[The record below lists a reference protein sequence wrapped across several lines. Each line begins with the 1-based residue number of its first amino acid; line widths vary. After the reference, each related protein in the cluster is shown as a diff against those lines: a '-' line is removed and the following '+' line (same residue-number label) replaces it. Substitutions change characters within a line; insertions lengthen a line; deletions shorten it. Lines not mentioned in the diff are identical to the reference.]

1 MYICVTIDLNPPEP
15 ASEIFIAA
23 LAELGF
29 ESFEEKE
36 EGLKAYIRKDQFDRE
51 SLDALWVWKSD
62 SWEASMELEEIPLQN
77 WNAVWEADYHPIRV
91 GDQILVRAP
100 FHPPAEPEVPYEL
113 VIEPKMSFG
122 TGHHETTWL
131 MLGLLLEEEVTGRSV
146 LDMGCGTG
154 VLAIL
159 AARKGAD
166 RVMAIDID
174 PWSVEN
180 SLDNARVN
188 GHSDIEV
195 REGDASLLGGESFDL
210 ILANINKNILLRDI
224 PDYIRV
230 LKPGGTLILSGF
242 YEADLP
248 DLVRAVGTFGLEL
261 SKKRSK
267 NRWVASSFTRP

>member
-1 MYICVTIDLNPPEP
+1 MYICCTFYLDPPKP

-29 ESFEEKE
+29 ESFEEE
-36 EGLKAYIRKDQFDRE
+36 EDGLKAYIRKDQFNRE
-51 SLDALWVWKSD
+51 SLDSLWVWESD
-62 SWEASMELEEIPLQN
+62 SWEASVKVEEIRLQN

-100 FHPPAEPEVPYEL
+100 FHPPADPGVPYEL

-131 MLGLLLEEEVTGRSV
+131 MLSLLIEEEVTDRSV

-159 AARKGAD
+159 AARKGAG

-180 SLDNARVN
+180 TLDNAHVN
-188 GHSDIEV
+188 GHPDIEV
-195 REGDASLLGGESFDL
+195 REGDASLLGAESFDL

-224 PDYIRV
+224 PAYIKV

-248 DLVRAVGTFGLEL
+248 DLIKAVGTLGLVL
-261 SKKRSK
+261 SKERSK
-267 NRWVASSFTRP
+267 NGWVASSFVRP